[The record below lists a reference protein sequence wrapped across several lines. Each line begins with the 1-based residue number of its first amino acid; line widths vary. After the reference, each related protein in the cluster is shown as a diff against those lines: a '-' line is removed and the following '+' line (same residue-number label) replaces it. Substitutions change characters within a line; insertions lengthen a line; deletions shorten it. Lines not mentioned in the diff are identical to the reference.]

1 MFSKIL
7 HSIMK
12 IISDNLYAVFL
23 SISLSQLGHGLNT
36 FEFWIVL
43 VSTVLL
49 VDLKISGIVIPIKK
63 EVDKAIKC
71 LEALKKEFDQ
81 NNRDIK

>member
-1 MFSKIL
+1 
-7 HSIMK
+7 MK

>member
-1 MFSKIL
+1 
-7 HSIMK
+7 MK
-12 IISDNLYAVFL
+12 IISDNLYAIFL

>member
-1 MFSKIL
+1 
-7 HSIMK
+7 MK

-36 FEFWIVL
+36 SEFWIVL